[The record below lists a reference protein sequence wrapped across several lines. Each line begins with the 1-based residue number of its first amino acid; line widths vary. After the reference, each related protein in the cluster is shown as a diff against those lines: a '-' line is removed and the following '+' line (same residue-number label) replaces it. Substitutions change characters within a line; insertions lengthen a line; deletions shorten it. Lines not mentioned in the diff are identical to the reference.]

1 MFAERLKR
9 AMEYRRKTIT
19 DVAENCGL
27 SKGLLSNYL
36 SGKFNAK
43 QKNIYIIAKYLD
55 VSPSFLLGATDNMV
69 IPSIKVINNLRID
82 EEHENSI
89 SYQKNETIMSL
100 VSEIHSICTWQ
111 DEETLRTIL
120 TLVKSLDNR
129 NRK

>member
-9 AMEYRRKTIT
+9 AMEYRKKNIT

-27 SKGLLSNYL
+27 SKGLISNYL

-43 QKNIYIIAKYLD
+43 QKNIYLIAKYLE
-55 VSPSFLLGATDNMV
+55 VSPSFLLGVTDNMIAPV
-69 IPSIKVINNLRID
+69 VKVVQPLRID
-82 EEHENSI
+82 DEHEQSEE
-89 SYQKNETIMSL
+89 YKKTETIYSL
-100 VSEIHSICTWQ
+100 LSEIRSICSWQ

-120 TLVKSLDNR
+120 TLVKSLDVR